1 MNTVN
6 KHVSHHL
13 NIYKSELTVYLGLL
27 FFKFWKFIG
36 EVCKSS
42 ADVRVFSEIFQIIYY
57 FFCSTPVIFYFK
69 NHPLT
74 KTLYS

>member
-27 FFKFWKFIG
+27 FFLNFGRLWVRFANLRLMFGYSRKFSKLFIT
-36 EVCKSS
+36 
-42 ADVRVFSEIFQIIYY
+42 FSVQRR
-57 FFCSTPVIFYFK
+57 
-69 NHPLT
+69 
-74 KTLYS
+74 